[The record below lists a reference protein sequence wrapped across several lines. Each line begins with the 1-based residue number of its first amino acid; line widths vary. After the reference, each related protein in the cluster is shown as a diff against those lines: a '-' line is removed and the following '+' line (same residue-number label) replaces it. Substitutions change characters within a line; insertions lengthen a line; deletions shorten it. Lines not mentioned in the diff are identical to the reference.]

1 MSEVSKPQAMH
12 FYDEES
18 AELAVAI
25 VKYAMERVKMDP
37 PPLDK
42 PYTLSELERIVG
54 QTIRPE
60 GRNGLDVLKEF
71 VDELAPSCISVDHPL
86 FLSFVPGAPTESSVL
101 FDLVVAAS
109 NIYAGSWLEGAGA
122 VYAENQALRWSADL
136 AGLPQDAGG
145 VFVSGGTAGN
155 LSALIAA
162 RWTWRSIDP
171 SGRRTVRPLIIAS
184 GGAHSSV
191 AQAARVMDADIVTT
205 AVDDR
210 GKTYG
215 HHVADALGGLS
226 STDLARVCAVVAT
239 AGTTNVGVVDDL
251 QGIGRVAH
259 DVGTWFHVDGA
270 YGAAALCAPTVRSLF
285 VGIEQ
290 ADSMIVDPHKWLFGP
305 YDSCALIYRDPR
317 IAKAAHT
324 QHAEYLDVLQQ
335 DSATP
340 RDEAWNPADLAHH
353 LSRRARGLPLWFS
366 LAMHGTEAYTDA
378 MEATLTVTREAADVI
393 RGLDHLELVMEP
405 ELSVLVLRR
414 KGWTPEQYQ
423 MWSDSVLER
432 GIAFVVPSTW
442 QGETVLRM
450 CIVNPRTTVAGLSR
464 IFDTLK

>member
-54 QTIRPE
+54 ETIRPE

-122 VYAENQALRWSADL
+122 VYAENQALRWIADL
-136 AGLPQDAGG
+136 AGLPRDAGG
-145 VFVSGGTAGN
+145 VFVSGGTGGN

>member
-1 MSEVSKPQAMH
+1 
-12 FYDEES
+12 
-18 AELAVAI
+18 
-25 VKYAMERVKMDP
+25 
-37 PPLDK
+37 
-42 PYTLSELERIVG
+42 
-54 QTIRPE
+54 
-60 GRNGLDVLKEF
+60 
-71 VDELAPSCISVDHPL
+71 
-86 FLSFVPGAPTESSVL
+86 
-101 FDLVVAAS
+101 
-109 NIYAGSWLEGAGA
+109 
-122 VYAENQALRWSADL
+122 
-136 AGLPQDAGG
+136 
-145 VFVSGGTAGN
+145 
-155 LSALIAA
+155 
-162 RWTWRSIDP
+162 
-171 SGRRTVRPLIIAS
+171 
-184 GGAHSSV
+184 
-191 AQAARVMDADIVTT
+191 MDADIVTT
-205 AVDDR
+205 AADDR
-210 GKTYG
+210 GKTHG

-270 YGAAALCAPTVRSLF
+270 YGAAALCASTVRSLF

-366 LAMHGTEAYTDA
+366 LAMHGTEAYT
-378 MEATLTVTREAADVI
+378 REAADVI

>member
-1 MSEVSKPQAMH
+1 
-12 FYDEES
+12 
-18 AELAVAI
+18 
-25 VKYAMERVKMDP
+25 
-37 PPLDK
+37 
-42 PYTLSELERIVG
+42 
-54 QTIRPE
+54 
-60 GRNGLDVLKEF
+60 
-71 VDELAPSCISVDHPL
+71 CISVDHPL

-122 VYAENQALRWSADL
+122 VYAENQALRWIADL
-136 AGLPQDAGG
+136 AGLPSSAGG

-162 RWTWRSIDP
+162 RWHWRSKDADT
-171 SGRRTVRPLIIAS
+171 RRTMRPLIVAS

-191 AQAARVMDADIVTT
+191 AQAARVMDADIISTQ
-205 AVDDR
+205 VDER
-210 GKTYG
+210 GKSHG
-215 HHVADALGGLS
+215 HHVAESFAELS
-226 STDLARVCAVVAT
+226 PQDRDRVCAIVAT

-251 QGIGRVAH
+251 DGFGRFATESGV
-259 DVGTWFHVDGA
+259 WFHVDGA
-270 YGAAALCAPTVRSLF
+270 YGAAALCAPSVRGLF
-285 VGIEQ
+285 AGIER

-335 DSATP
+335 DVHVQ

-378 MEATLTVTREAADVI
+378 MEATLAVTREAAEVV
-393 RGLDHLELVMEP
+393 RRSEHLELVLDP

-414 KGWTPEQYQ
+414 KGWTSEQYQ
-423 MWSDSVLER
+423 RWSDSVLER
-432 GIAFVVPSTW
+432 GIAFVVPSSW
-442 QGETVLRM
+442 KGETVLRM
-450 CIVNPRTTVAGLSR
+450 CIVNPRTTVAGLTR

>member
-122 VYAENQALRWSADL
+122 VYAENQALRWIADL

-162 RWTWRSIDP
+162 RWKWRSVDP

-205 AVDDR
+205 AADDR
-210 GKTYG
+210 GKTHG

-324 QHAEYLDVLQQ
+324 QHAEYLDVLHQ

-423 MWSDSVLER
+423 GWSDSVLER